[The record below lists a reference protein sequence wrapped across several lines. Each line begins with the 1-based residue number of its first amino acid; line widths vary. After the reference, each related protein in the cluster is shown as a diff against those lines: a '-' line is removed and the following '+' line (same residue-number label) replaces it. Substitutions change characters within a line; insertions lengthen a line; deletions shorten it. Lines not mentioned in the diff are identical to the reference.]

1 MARLK
6 LPYRPPEVDD
16 TDFDVPLP
24 SATLTEAGEDEA
36 AHYHVHY
43 HIFMA
48 RTAAAVYRFR
58 AAIKSGSGS
67 SEETITAVKTVDEE
81 LAEIIDSL
89 PPLLQPDTDIAD
101 EHLRRLELVHPWI
114 RWQRC
119 DLTLV
124 LLHMRLRIHRALH
137 EQWLS
142 SPGHHNWARS
152 VSVNSAMSIIWINR
166 NWDQP
171 ASMRKQWYAQAL
183 AMVSENNY
191 SRLQGIIPSYFCFS
205 YSSSP

>member
-1 MARLK
+1 MTRLC
-6 LPYRPPEVDD
+6 LPCRPPEVDD
-16 TDFDVPLP
+16 IDFDVPLP
-24 SATLTEAGEDEA
+24 STTATEAGEYKA

-58 AAIKSGSGS
+58 ATIRSGSGS
-67 SEETITAVKTVDEE
+67 SEETVRAVKTVDEE

-89 PPLLQPDTDIAD
+89 PRLLQPDIDIAD
-101 EHLRRLELVHPWI
+101 EELHRFELAHPWI

-124 LLHMRLRIHRALH
+124 LLHMRLRIYRTLH
-137 EQWLS
+137 VQWLS
-142 SPGHHNWARS
+142 SPDHHNWARS
-152 VSVNSAMSIIWINR
+152 VSVSSAMSVIWINR
-166 NWDQP
+166 NWEQP
-171 ASMRKQWYAQAL
+171 ASMRKQWYAHTL
-183 AMVSENNY
+183 VSVSQNNY
-191 SRLQGIIPSYFCFS
+191 SRLQGLILPYFRFS